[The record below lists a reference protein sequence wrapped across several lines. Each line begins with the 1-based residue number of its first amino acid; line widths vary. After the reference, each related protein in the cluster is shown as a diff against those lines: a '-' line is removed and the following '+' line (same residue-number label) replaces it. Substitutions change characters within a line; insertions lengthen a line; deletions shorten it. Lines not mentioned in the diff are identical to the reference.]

1 MRLRTWWLTALVF
14 VFSFADE
21 IAWRTDLYGAFQ
33 EAKRTQKPLMVYV
46 KGRYCK
52 WCIKLEQ
59 EILHDVKVIQAVKDY
74 IPVRIV
80 QEENVAALKALP
92 RIMGV
97 PTVFFLSPD
106 RRVLATAFGY
116 YGKEDFLSFF
126 PEAERE
132 MKKRM
137 KTKHEDISLV
147 WHDDIDEAFETAKKE
162 GKHVVVMVED
172 IECRWCKMVKRES
185 LSKPEVK
192 RALSHFVLLR
202 ILRSDIDIGRLP
214 ELRGPIPS
222 FHLFS
227 PDKEPIDAIYGYFDA
242 TYLEEYFVKL
252 REEL

>member
-1 MRLRTWWLTALVF
+1 
-14 VFSFADE
+14 
-21 IAWRTDLYGAFQ
+21 
-33 EAKRTQKPLMVYV
+33 MVYV

-52 WCIKLEQ
+52 WCTKLER
-59 EILHDVKVIQAVKDY
+59 EILNDAKVIRAAKDY

-80 QEENVAALKALP
+80 QEENFAALKALP

-106 RRVLATAFGY
+106 RRVLTTAFGY

-137 KTKHEDISLV
+137 KTKDENISLV

-162 GKHVVVMVED
+162 GKYVVVMVED

-192 RALSHFVLLR
+192 RTLSHFVLLR
-202 ILRSDIDIGRLP
+202 ILRSDIDIDRLP

-222 FHLFS
+222 FHLF
-227 PDKEPIDAIYGYFDA
+227 DANRTKLDALYGYFDA
-242 TYLEEYFVKL
+242 EYLESYFKTL
-252 REEL
+252 KREF